1 MIYCSVLETSW
12 NKAKNKENLN
22 LNLEGISTVL
32 ANWCA
37 LVRMFS
43 SCPFFSG
50 TQRPNVSKHV
60 WTALIVFFCLE
71 ACLVEAALIAT
82 LYLFGCRSETFYVL
96 FSSAPRLLATLMGPV
111 EWLRTWSS
119 LSFTW
124 SDTVE
129 ILMAYHS
136 KVTHLYHHR
145 HPSNYMY
152 SQTLP

>member
-1 MIYCSVLETSW
+1 MIYCNVVETSW

-32 ANWCA
+32 ANWCP

-43 SCPFFSG
+43 SCPFFSSN
-50 TQRPNVSKHV
+50 QRPNVSKHV
-60 WTALIVFFCLE
+60 WIALVVFICLE

-82 LYLFGCRSETFYVL
+82 YLFGCRV
-96 FSSAPRLLATLMGPV
+96 FSSLAKLSATLMGLV
-111 EWLRTWSS
+111 ESSRTCSS
-119 LSFTW
+119 LSFIW
-124 SDTVE
+124 SDTIE